1 MNSPEETMGFIDRRL
16 ITHINWGLLA
26 AMLVLFFV
34 GIGNLYSASGVR
46 VEDGISLAPYYG
58 RQMIWGGMGLALMI
72 ICMSFDYRLLQVLA
86 LPFFLVIVFSLCLI
100 PFFGKVIYGAR
111 RWIDLGFFHFQPSEM
126 AKIAVL
132 LLGAQVLSLTGEPL
146 RWKRLFQVASIGL
159 IPAAFIIMQPDLGT
173 ALTILAIL
181 GGMILYHGLHRRV
194 FQFCMVIIPLLPPVA
209 WFFML
214 HDYQKQRILTFLD
227 PTSDP
232 RGAGYHIIQSQIAIG
247 SGQLWG
253 KGFLQGTQSQLSF
266 LPEKHTDFAVAVF
279 AEEWGFV
286 GCVALMALFCLFLL
300 GIYNT
305 ARDAKDRFGS
315 TLAAGIFIYFFWQI
329 FINTGMVVGI
339 MPVVGIPLPFIS
351 YGGSATLVNFAL
363 VGLVLNISM
372 RRFLFKS

>member
-1 MNSPEETMGFIDRRL
+1 MGFIDRRL

-26 AMLVLFFV
+26 AMLALFLV

-58 RQMIWGGMGLALMI
+58 RQIIWGCMGLVVMI

-86 LPFFLVIVFSLCLI
+86 LPFFLAILFSLCLI

-132 LLGAQVLSLTGEPL
+132 LMGAQVLSLTGEPL

-159 IPAAFIIMQPDLGT
+159 IPATLVIMQPDLGT

-194 FQFCMVIIPLLPPVA
+194 FQCCLVIIPLLPPLA
-209 WFFML
+209 WFSFL

-286 GCVALMALFCLFLL
+286 GCVVLMGLFCLFLL

>member
-1 MNSPEETMGFIDRRL
+1 MPGIDRRL

-26 AMLVLFFV
+26 TMLVLFLV
-34 GIGNLYSASGVR
+34 GILNLYSASGIR
-46 VEDGISLAPYYG
+46 GEDGIVHAPYYEK
-58 RQMIWGGMGLALMI
+58 QIIWGGMGCVAMLA
-72 ICMSFDYRLLQVLA
+72 CMCFDYRRLQVLA
-86 LPFFLVIVFSLCLI
+86 LPFFLFTLFALGLV

-132 LLGAQVLSLTGEPL
+132 LMGAQVLSLSGEVL
-146 RWKRLFQVASIGL
+146 HWKRLFQVACVGL
-159 IPAAFIIMQPDLGT
+159 IPAGLVIAQPDLGT
-173 ALTILAIL
+173 GLTILAIL
-181 GGMILYHGLHRRV
+181 GGMIFYHGLHKHV
-194 FQFCMVIIPLLPPVA
+194 LYVVLTAIPLLPPFA
-209 WFFML
+209 WFVML

-227 PTSDP
+227 PSSDP

-247 SGQLWG
+247 SGQMWG
-253 KGFLQGTQSQLSF
+253 KGYLQGTQSQLSF
-266 LPEKHTDFAVAVF
+266 LPEKHTDFAIAVF

-286 GCVALMALFCLFLL
+286 GCVVLISIFCLFLI

-315 TLAAGIFIYFFWQI
+315 TLVAGIFIYFFWQI
-329 FINTGMVVGI
+329 CVNIGMVVGI

-351 YGGSATLVNFAL
+351 YGGSATMVNFAL
-363 VGLVLNISM
+363 IGLVLNVSM